1 MKKDLQLLN
10 KIYKGTHIGSRSLNS
25 MLPGISNV
33 SLRRAVIT
41 QISEYDK
48 INSDA
53 KFLISSLGETAKKP
67 TFTSMSASMEAKLN
81 VATNSSPSHIA
92 ETIIKGSN
100 MGIINITK
108 ELNKSELCTPVVYDL
123 GRRLVKTEEN
133 NVARIKSF
141 L

>member
-10 KIYKGTHIGSRSLNS
+10 KIYKGTHIGSRSLNT
-25 MLPGISNV
+25 MLTGVTSPP
-33 SLRRAVIT
+33 LRRAIIA
-41 QISEYDK
+41 QINEYDK

-53 KFLISSLGETAKKP
+53 KYHISALGETAKKP
-67 TFTSMSASMEAKLN
+67 TVTAMSASMEARMNLL
-81 VATNSSPSHIA
+81 ADSSPSHVA

-108 ELNKSELCTPVVYDL
+108 ELNRSKLCSPAVYDL

-133 NVARIKSF
+133 NVNRIKTF